1 MHWPHLL
8 PLAPPFTPC
17 ANHLLPELASSQY
30 FAMST
35 MITAPMKPRAGHQ
48 RHLAMPADPMHL
60 SRNRA
65 RQTPLTNWK
74 IPVGSASCHLL
85 PPFKPKITAALAPVS
100 PSQFLSPGVSPHPSH
115 PLQTPDWSSP
125 SPKRRPHGE
134 PVVPPWVIAASL
146 PRPIFVTKNHP
157 GELPLPHRCLCAPIF
172 LLSPSSTL
180 RSPPLPDS
188 ILPLTCRSRRSVSVV
203 PPTPLFY
210 LCSLL
215 YSQLP
220 LCVFSVCE

>member
-157 GELPLPHRCLCAPIF
+157 GELPLPHRCLC
-172 LLSPSSTL
+172 SPYL
-180 RSPPLPDS
+180 PPLPLQHLEVAS
-188 ILPLTCRSRRSVSVV
+188 SPRFHFATHLPQPAKCVRSAPYSSV
-203 PPTPLFY
+203 L
-210 LCSLL
+210 SLL
-215 YSQLP
+215 PSLLSAP
-220 LCVFSVCE
+220 SLCVLCV